1 MRMKYIGVLIFSL
14 VTISASGQEFSVST
28 NIVGYLN
35 LGTMNVEA
43 SYAPDRHWS
52 LTASARYNPFS
63 FSRDGQPMRHRQQSY
78 SIGTRYWPWHIYSG
92 WWVAAKLQY
101 QEYSMGGVISP
112 ETEEGDRWG
121 AGLTAGYTYMVHPHI
136 VRKAS
141 APATALLPDSGSFS
155 TKYSA
160 SSGTS
165 LSSGIPYQSRSR
177 KAVRSGSPKPAEIFF
192 NVARMAVNQL
202 FVPKLSQFRRL
213 SKFTAAI

>member
-1 MRMKYIGVLIFSL
+1 MMRMKYIGVLIFSL

-112 ETEEGDRWG
+112 ETEEGDG
-121 AGLTAGYTYMVHPHI
+121 FGIGLSAGYSYMIHPRLNLEFGLGLWSG
-136 VRKAS
+136 VKKFTVYDC
-141 APATALLPDSGSFS
+141 TACGH
-155 TKYSA
+155 TTA
-160 SSGTS
+160 SGTKGFILPNELL
-165 LSSGIPYQSRSR
+165 LSIVY
-177 KAVRSGSPKPAEIFF
+177 VF
-192 NVARMAVNQL
+192 
-202 FVPKLSQFRRL
+202 
-213 SKFTAAI
+213 

>member
-1 MRMKYIGVLIFSL
+1 MMRMKYIGVLIFSL

-136 VRKAS
+136 NLEFGLGFWSGVSKYAGYSCPECGLTIERGTKAF
-141 APATALLPDSGSFS
+141 LLPNDVII
-155 TKYSA
+155 
-160 SSGTS
+160 
-165 LSSGIPYQSRSR
+165 GISY
-177 KAVRSGSPKPAEIFF
+177 VF
-192 NVARMAVNQL
+192 
-202 FVPKLSQFRRL
+202 
-213 SKFTAAI
+213 